1 MHGDHKVGV
10 PQLDVKEE
18 AVIDDST
25 IAEIELRQL
34 GLFHGDFDLL
44 VF

>member
-1 MHGDHKVGV
+1 MHGKHKVGV
-10 PQLDVKEE
+10 LQLDVEEE

-34 GLFHGDFDLL
+34 GLFHGDFDFLI
-44 VF
+44 F